1 MNPRCRSSVGLFFN
15 FELDDIDETTTGHI
29 RINTNKNTKK
39 KIVDVGNE
47 TVHKHYSG
55 LSSTNA
61 IESKAVSLYRYSVC
75 TTSQQVFVFGLLY
88 STVD

>member
-1 MNPRCRSSVGLFFN
+1 MNPRCRSSVGLFLN

-29 RINTNKNTKK
+29 RITRTRTRR